1 MKRLIKYK
9 TEDFTEGAVFGYNLY
24 VARELEIDTPDF
36 ETLYKVMDV
45 LEGAYS
51 KLVIQSIENLS
62 EAKELPHY
70 VRTKP
75 KKDKK

>member
-36 ETLYKVMDV
+36 ETLHKVLTA
-45 LEGAYS
+45 LETGYS
-51 KLVIQSIENLS
+51 KLEIQSIENIG
-62 EAKELPHY
+62 EITELPHY

>member
-9 TEDFTEGAVFGYNLY
+9 TEDFTEGVVFGCNLY

-45 LEGAYS
+45 LE
-51 KLVIQSIENLS
+51 
-62 EAKELPHY
+62 
-70 VRTKP
+70 
-75 KKDKK
+75 